1 MKILIIHQVP
11 YRKLD
16 YPAAIDH
23 DAHQVTYLGQPASLD
38 QIPAQLRHERV
49 VVDGDDL
56 DDDRRFGE
64 AALNAL
70 NAAGLAEVDSVVSMS
85 EFGLYAGAW
94 ARGRFGLPHRSDAS
108 IDRVR
113 DKVAMK
119 RRLSVAGIA
128 VPRFVADAEAARAA
142 AWTGPTIAKP
152 RRGAGSSGVL
162 RFDSLAQALAATVAE
177 PEPEPYEYEE
187 FVTGDVLHV
196 DGYVQDG
203 GLRGAIAAE
212 CVGTPLE
219 YAGGAV
225 IGSVQI
231 DDPEVVSFAERAVR
245 ALGLTEGAV
254 HLELF
259 RCEPAEAGRRLVFLE
274 IGNRVGGAGIIT
286 AYARRTGLDLAAREI
301 RSQAGLPQP
310 APGSGSGRFHGFV
323 LAGADL
329 PATALGYAR
338 EQIEP
343 HADTVYLNEPTDKGT
358 GTYHEW
364 EVPLFVEVSD
374 IDPDRLKQKVI
385 HYCDQLNALRVGSES
400 VLV

>member
-1 MKILIIHQVP
+1 MKILVIHQVP
-11 YRKLD
+11 YQKLD
-16 YPAAIDH
+16 YPGTIDH
-23 DAHQVTYLGQPASLD
+23 DAHEVIYLGEQANLD
-38 QIPAQLRHERV
+38 QIPPHLRHQRI
-49 VVDGDDL
+49 VVDGEGL

-64 AALNAL
+64 AAINAL
-70 NAAGLAEVDSVVSMS
+70 DLAGLSDVDSVVSMS

-94 ARGRFGLPHRSDAS
+94 ARARFGLPHRSDTS

-119 RRLSVAGIA
+119 HRLCVAGIP
-128 VPRFVADAEAARAA
+128 VPRFADDALAARTAS
-142 AWTGPTIAKP
+142 WTGPTIAKP

-162 RFDSLAQALAATVAE
+162 RFASLAQALAETQAQ
-177 PEPEPYEYEE
+177 PEPYEYEE

-203 GLRGAIAAE
+203 GLRGAVAAE

-231 DDPEVVSFAERAVR
+231 DDPEVLRFAERTVR

-259 RCEPAEAGRRLVFLE
+259 RCADAEPERRLVFLE

-301 RSQAGLPQP
+301 HAQAGLAQP

-329 PATALGYAR
+329 PATALAYAR
-338 EQIEP
+338 EQIGP

-385 HYCDQLNALRVGSES
+385 RYCDQLNALRADSQS